1 VALRVRQG
9 QYRATSTD
17 ADGIRAAARTRRSVA
32 MSRIDFY
39 VLQDSG
45 EAARQRFACRL
56 AEKAYKLKN
65 RVHITV
71 NGPDVE
77 KTLDDLL
84 WTFSDGSFV
93 PHEILGSSPGEP
105 VSPVTIG
112 CNEIPA
118 GNCDLLI
125 NLSDTVPDA
134 ASSFPRV
141 AEVVSSDEACKAQS
155 RQRFVDYRDQGHTLD
170 THNL

>member
-1 VALRVRQG
+1 VAKV
-9 QYRATSTD
+9 
-17 ADGIRAAARTRRSVA
+17 
-32 MSRIDFY
+32 DFY
-39 VLQDSG
+39 ILRGTG
-45 EAARQRFACRL
+45 ELERQQFACRL
-56 AEKAYKLKN
+56 AEKAYRLDN
-65 RVHITV
+65 RVHIHAM
-71 NGPDVE
+71 NHE
-77 KTLDDLL
+77 SAQKLDDLL
-84 WTFSDGSFV
+84 WTFRDGSFV

-141 AEVVSSDEACKAQS
+141 AEVVSSDEECKAQS